1 MNSKAGANWSNG
13 LTMSKQWE
21 SPMACSSLF
30 NTIGSSSATT
40 QMVLFGCFMIWSTKH
55 DEALPQGRL
64 KKHAKVRKKFG
75 IRELPCGGGEGKV
88 SGKNGAFGTWKEA
101 LVGWFVNR
109 S

>member
-75 IRELPCGGGEGKV
+75 IRELPCGGGAKARYQVKMVLLEPGKKRL
-88 SGKNGAFGTWKEA
+88 SAG
-101 LVGWFVNR
+101 L
-109 S
+109 